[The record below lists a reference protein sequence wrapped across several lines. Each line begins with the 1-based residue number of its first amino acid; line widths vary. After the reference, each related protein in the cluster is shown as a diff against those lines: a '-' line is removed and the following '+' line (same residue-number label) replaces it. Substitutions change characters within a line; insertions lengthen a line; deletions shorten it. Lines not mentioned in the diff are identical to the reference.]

1 MQFLIN
7 TSQKVRRAKMGK
19 LAIEI
24 GVILVVFILGYWMG
38 FRACFDYLD
47 EEIQKKMEEDE

>member
-1 MQFLIN
+1 
-7 TSQKVRRAKMGK
+7 MGK

-38 FRACFDYLD
+38 FRACFYYLD
-47 EEIQKKMEEDE
+47 EEIQKKMEEDDE